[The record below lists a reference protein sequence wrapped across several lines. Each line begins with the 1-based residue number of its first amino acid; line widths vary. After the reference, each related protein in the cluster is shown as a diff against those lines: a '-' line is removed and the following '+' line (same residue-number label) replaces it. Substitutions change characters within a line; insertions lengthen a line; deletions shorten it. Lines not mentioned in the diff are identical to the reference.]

1 MTMLN
6 LGLLLIFGPIILL
19 MVCLVGSAI
28 IDSWKLSK
36 MMDERDGGIFY
47 RSLEVA
53 AMVFLLLMLSGVMII
68 LIYSPRT

>member
-1 MTMLN
+1 MLH
-6 LGLLLIFGPIILL
+6 LGLLLTFGPITLL
-19 MVCLVGSAI
+19 MVCLVVGAI

-36 MMDERDGGIFY
+36 LMDERDGGIFY

-53 AMVFLLLMLSGVMII
+53 AVVFLLMGLSGVIII

>member
-1 MTMLN
+1 MLH
-6 LGLLLIFGPIILL
+6 LGLLLTFGPFILL
-19 MVCLVGSAI
+19 MVCLVGGAI

-36 MMDERDGGIFY
+36 LMDERDGGIFY

-53 AMVFLLLMLSGVMII
+53 AMVFLLMALSGVIII

>member
-1 MTMLN
+1 MLN